1 MRFESIARAA
11 AVFAALMMVSSL
23 ASAQG
28 AEKKKASIAVSGPPA
43 QIYFLPVVLAKYL
56 GYFDEAGVDVELQH
70 FNAGSKALQAVMGGS
85 ADIVAGAYE
94 NTVRMQAKGQ
104 TMQSFVLYGR
114 YPQNVLGIAKAEAAN
129 YKSPADLKG
138 KKIGITGP
146 GSATQTFLNLILA
159 SAGLQPSDVTTI
171 TVGAGAV
178 AVAGMKRSG
187 ELYAISNLDLAI
199 TELSMAGDIVV
210 AVDSRTAAGTK
221 AVYGG
226 DYASGS
232 LYAPADFLAKHPETA
247 QAIANAMVRTLKWMA
262 AAKPEDII
270 AKLPADFYQANP
282 AVYRQALLNNLSSF
296 TPDGLMPRQAPDNVL
311 KAMVKFDHEIAGAK
325 VDVTTTYSNKF
336 VEKALQT
343 VK

>member
-1 MRFESIARAA
+1 MRLGLMTRIA
-11 AVFAALMMVSSL
+11 AVFAAFLMAAPF
-23 ASAQG
+23 ASAQTI
-28 AEKKKASIAVSGPPA
+28 EKKNITIAVSGPPA
-43 QIYFLPVVLAKYL
+43 QIYFLPVVLAKQL
-56 GYFDEAGVDVELQH
+56 GYFEKAGVNVELQH
-70 FNAGSKALQAVMGGS
+70 FNAGSKALESVIGGS

-104 TMQSFVLYGR
+104 VMQSIVLFGR
-114 YPQNVLGIAKAEAAN
+114 YPQNVLGIAKSEAAN

-159 SAGLQPSDVTTI
+159 NAGLQPSDVTTV

-178 AVAGMKRSG
+178 AVAAMKRSG
-187 ELYAISNLDLAI
+187 ELFAISNLDLAI

-210 AVDSRTAAGTK
+210 AIDSRAAEGTK

-232 LYAPADFLAKHPETA
+232 LYAPIAFVQKNPNTA
-247 QAIANAMVRTLKWMA
+247 QAIANAMVRTLKWMGS
-262 AAKPEDII
+262 AKPDDII
-270 AKLPADFYQANP
+270 AKLPADFYRQNP

-296 TPDGLMPRQAPDNVL
+296 TPDGLMPPHGPENVF
-311 KAMVKFDHEIAGAK
+311 KAMVKFDPDIAKAK
-325 VDVTTTYSNKF
+325 IDMAATYDNKF
-336 VEKALQT
+336 AEKALQT

>member
-1 MRFESIARAA
+1 MRFGSIARVAA
-11 AVFAALMMVSSL
+11 AFAALMMVSTA

-28 AEKKKASIAVSGPPA
+28 AAKKKATIAVSGPPA

-56 GYFDEAGVDVELQH
+56 GYFDDAGVDVELQH
-70 FNAGSKALQAVMGGS
+70 FNAGSRALQAVTGGS

-94 NTVRMQAKGQ
+94 NTVRMAARGQ
-104 TMQSFVLYGR
+104 PMQSFVLFGR
-114 YPQNVLGIAKAEAAN
+114 YPQNVLGISKAEAAN

-138 KKIGITGP
+138 KQVGITGP

-159 SAGLQPSDVTTI
+159 NAGLQPNDVTTI

-199 TELSMAGDIVV
+199 TELSMSGDIKVV
-210 AVDSRTAAGTK
+210 VDSRTEEGTK

-232 LYAPADFLAKHPETA
+232 LYAPVDYVAKNPETA

-262 AAKPEDII
+262 KAKPEDII
-270 AKLPADFYQANP
+270 AKVPEDFYKANP
-282 AVYRQALLNNLSSF
+282 AVYRQALLNNLTSY
-296 TPDGLMPRQAPDNVL
+296 TPDGLMPAQAPANVL
-311 KAMVKFDHEIAGAK
+311 KAMVKFDPEIAAVK
-325 VDVTTTYSNKF
+325 VDVAATYTNAF
-336 VEKALQT
+336 AEKAQAA

>member
-1 MRFESIARAA
+1 MRFGSIARVAGA
-11 AVFAALMMVSSL
+11 FVALMMVSTL
-23 ASAQG
+23 ASAQD
-28 AEKKKASIAVSGPPA
+28 AAKKKVSIAVSGPPA

-56 GYFDEAGVDVELQH
+56 GHFADAGVDVELQH
-70 FNAGSKALQAVMGGS
+70 FNSGSRALQAVVGGS

-104 TMQSFVLYGR
+104 TMQSFVLFGR
-114 YPQNVLGIAKAEAAN
+114 YPQNVLGISKAQAAT

-138 KKIGITGP
+138 KQVGITGP

-159 SAGLQPSDVTTI
+159 SAGLQPTDVTTI
-171 TVGAGAV
+171 TVGAGST
-178 AVAGMKRSG
+178 AVAGMKRG
-187 ELYAISNLDLAI
+187 DLYAISNLDLAI
-199 TELSMAGDIVV
+199 TELSMAGDIQVV
-210 AVDSRTAAGTK
+210 VDSRTEAGTK

-232 LYAPADFLAKHPETA
+232 LYAPADFMAKHPEAA

-262 AAKPEDII
+262 TAKPEDIV
-270 AKLPADFYQANP
+270 AKVPEDFYKANP

-296 TPDGLMPRQAPDNVL
+296 TPDGLMPAQAPTNVL
-311 KAMVKFDHEIAGAK
+311 KAMVKFDPEIAAAK
-325 VDVTTTYSNKF
+325 VDVAKTYTNAF
-336 VEKALQT
+336 AEKAQAA